1 MPNEL
6 VLEADLIRYSDM
18 INHLIEIKMSER
30 EGAMETSNKQT
41 IYIIGPRKLQNDIL
55 ADYLEKEMMAKCTV
69 SMDAQQGLPTTNGCQ
84 ALVLLDSPERDLD
97 KYFMGLESASKKAL
111 NEHVVALFN
120 VKPGSG
126 IEDKAI
132 SWGVRGF
139 FYEQDSPKQFVKGI
153 SSMFKG
159 EMWYPRD
166 VMAKYILSR
175 KENNNNNKKDVV
187 VLTQRE
193 LEILTMVISGS
204 KNEDIANHLC
214 ISAHTVKTHIYNI
227 FKKINVPNRL
237 QAALWAAKNL

>member
-1 MPNEL
+1 M
-6 VLEADLIRYSDM
+6 
-18 INHLIEIKMSER
+18 
-30 EGAMETSNKQT
+30 GTNKQV
-41 IYIIGPRKLQNDIL
+41 IYIIGPRKSQNEIL
-55 ADYLEKEMMAKCTV
+55 ADYLGKELGLKCIVTADDHHGPPA
-69 SMDAQQGLPTTNGCQ
+69 SENGQGCQ
-84 ALVLLDSPERDLD
+84 AMVLLDSPEKDLD
-97 KYFMGLESASKKAL
+97 KYFMGLESSSKRNLAD
-111 NEHVVALFN
+111 HIVALFN

-132 SWGVRGF
+132 SWGIRGF
-139 FYEQDSPKQFVKGI
+139 LYEQDSPKQFVKGI
-153 SSMFKG
+153 TAMFNG

-175 KENNNNNKKDVV
+175 KDNNSTNKKDVI